1 MEEQQCIVRERNGD
15 DEGSIQ
21 TSRSRR
27 KSSHAC
33 TRKQDRTDRVNDSPH
48 EAQVPTCTRKC
59 TSPQRT
65 MKDQMGHLS
74 WQDRSTPH
82 RPLSYSM
89 CIYTEN
95 VARYNTGFPRHL
107 HTRVHAGPCSLMTTI
122 KPNMVRTVPLE
133 EINPRIWMHLHAH
146 ISIRHVEPIQP
157 MTTRRTTCQTPMPRA
172 CEQNR
177 QNEKT
182 NEGNEQVGV
191 DVWV

>member
-1 MEEQQCIVRERNGD
+1 M
-15 DEGSIQ
+15 
-21 TSRSRR
+21 
-27 KSSHAC
+27 
-33 TRKQDRTDRVNDSPH
+33 NDSPH

-89 CIYTEN
+89 CIYTEK

-107 HTRVHAGPCSLMTTI
+107 HTRVHAGPFSLMTTI